1 MIDQVIHRIKVRQ
14 AELQV
19 SLAVGMPVTWEA
31 YQRMVGEHQGMQVVL
46 DIIDT
51 MLDEERNQD

>member
-14 AELQV
+14 SELQV

-31 YQRMVGEHQGMQVVL
+31 YQRMVGEHQGMQTVL

>member
-14 AELQV
+14 SELQV

-31 YQRMVGEHQGMQVVL
+31 YQRMVGEHQGMQGVL
-46 DIIDT
+46 DMIDK

>member
-31 YQRMVGEHQGMQVVL
+31 YQRMVGEHQGMQAVL

>member
-14 AELQV
+14 SELQV

-31 YQRMVGEHQGMQVVL
+31 YQRMVGEHQGMQAVL

>member
-14 AELQV
+14 SELQV

>member
-1 MIDQVIHRIKVRQ
+1 MIDQLIHRIKVRQ
-14 AELQV
+14 SELQV

-46 DIIDT
+46 DIIDK